1 MDPTIIGLIAGT
13 CSTFALAPQA
23 WKVYKTGLVSQL
35 SLKTLI
41 LMVAGVLLW
50 LTYGI
55 LVADISILWANGV
68 ALSLFR
74 TFFLLKCGIYE
85 GIDTV
90 NSIIF

>member
-68 ALSLFR
+68 ASFFVSYLFLAKMR
-74 TFFLLKCGIYE
+74 DIRRNRHSK
-85 GIDTV
+85 
-90 NSIIF
+90 